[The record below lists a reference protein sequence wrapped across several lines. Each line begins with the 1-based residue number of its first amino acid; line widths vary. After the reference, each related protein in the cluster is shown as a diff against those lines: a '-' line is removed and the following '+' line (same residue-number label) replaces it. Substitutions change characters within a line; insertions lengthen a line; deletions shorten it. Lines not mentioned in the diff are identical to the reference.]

1 MAPVTSARGLA
12 ATDSWEGGE
21 ATENQT
27 ELLKHEWHHSRGTSA
42 RSADCVHNPGFT
54 AATMRA
60 SPGAVST
67 MPAADLATSVAVD
80 TATPIWAWRRAGAS
94 LAPSPHMPTVWP
106 SFWKAFT
113 KSYFPSGKM
122 PAKTANV
129 SGRKS
134 GGRGPGGQTGP
145 GRPTARATVAA
156 VAGASPVTITVRT
169 P

>member
-54 AATMRA
+54 AATMPA
-60 SPGAVST
+60 SPGFVST

-80 TATPIWAWRRAGAS
+80 TAIPICAWRSAGAS
-94 LAPSPHMPTVWP
+94 LAPSPHIPTVWP
-106 SFWKAFT
+106 LFWNAFT
-113 KSYFPSGKM
+113 RLYFPSGRM
-122 PAKTANV
+122 PAKTANYSV
-129 SGRKS
+129 RISAGMD
-134 GGRGPGGQTGP
+134 PVGQTFP
-145 GRPTARATVAA
+145 SKPR
-156 VAGASPVTITVRT
+156 S
-169 P
+169 